1 MNITLNKTVFEVVLS
16 DESEHVFTVTP
27 GNDSRVVID
36 ANALYGAGGA
46 LAAAWGGITG
56 SIDEQIDLKAALDD
70 KAGTDHTHT
79 EVSPTTTDWA
89 NFDNVLFL

>member
-1 MNITLNKTVFEVVLS
+1 MNITLNKAVFEVVLS

-36 ANALYGAGGA
+36 ANALYGIGGA
-46 LAAAWGGITG
+46 TAAVWGGITG

-79 EVSPTTTDWA
+79 EVFPATTDWA

>member
-1 MNITLNKTVFEVVLS
+1 MNIALNKTVFEVVLS

-46 LAAAWGGITG
+46 LPTAWGGITG
-56 SIDEQIDLKAALDD
+56 SISAQADLKAALDG
-70 KAGTDHTHT
+70 KAVTDHTHT
-79 EVSPTTTDWA
+79 EVFPTTTDWA